1 MLTLLRQLF
10 LKNNQYSALISYISL
25 CVGVIFYYLTVILQ
39 VFRTLYTEQN
49 GFYEVTY
56 AFFKVVNFALLA
68 YVIILAP
75 VYYYYLKTRIH
86 FFYRV
91 LLYFILPCFITSVI
105 WYFRLYSLS
114 PKSYNSPELS
124 LAFVEHIIFFCY
136 IQGLSIVMTVPA
148 IMTDCVL
155 SILRKVIALIY
166 GAFSSK

>member
-68 YVIILAP
+68 YVIIL
-75 VYYYYLKTRIH
+75 
-86 FFYRV
+86 
-91 LLYFILPCFITSVI
+91 VI
-105 WYFRLYSLS
+105 P
-114 PKSYNSPELS
+114 PKNRC
-124 LAFVEHIIFFCY
+124 IN
-136 IQGLSIVMTVPA
+136 
-148 IMTDCVL
+148 
-155 SILRKVIALIY
+155 K
-166 GAFSSK
+166 

>member
-39 VFRTLYTEQN
+39 VFRTLYTDQN

-86 FFYRV
+86 FFIACYCILYYRV
-91 LLYFILPCFITSVI
+91 L
-105 WYFRLYSLS
+105 
-114 PKSYNSPELS
+114 
-124 LAFVEHIIFFCY
+124 
-136 IQGLSIVMTVPA
+136 
-148 IMTDCVL
+148 
-155 SILRKVIALIY
+155 
-166 GAFSSK
+166 